1 MDWYFWKVCTDII
14 VKHKFIIGED
24 GVAMSSQRNRV
35 TENWLPVKNITDG
48 MIILNNNEKVSGVK
62 IIPRNIFIL
71 SEEEQTMVIS
81 NLKQVYNQI
90 DYEFWLVVAD
100 RPVDIS
106 VYMSRLQVMYNQT
119 SSVAIRKLIMEDIQ
133 KANGFI
139 NNSVV
144 DTEYYI
150 LFKEK
155 NPENIQKK
163 IRHLINSLSS
173 CGLATTQVTN
183 EDLRVVLDNFL
194 NGGKTTEFRTVVS
207 L

>member
-1 MDWYFWKVCTDII
+1 
-14 VKHKFIIGED
+14 
-24 GVAMSSQRNRV
+24 MSSQRNRV

-48 MIILNNNEKVSGVK
+48 MIILNNNDKVSGVK

-71 SEEEQTMVIS
+71 SEEEQNMVIS

-119 SSVAIRKLIMEDIQ
+119 TSVAIRKLIMEDIQ

-144 DTEYYI
+144 DI
-150 LFKEK
+150 
-155 NPENIQKK
+155 I
-163 IRHLINSLSS
+163 
-173 CGLATTQVTN
+173 
-183 EDLRVVLDNFL
+183 
-194 NGGKTTEFRTVVS
+194 
-207 L
+207 

>member
-1 MDWYFWKVCTDII
+1 
-14 VKHKFIIGED
+14 
-24 GVAMSSQRNRV
+24 MSSQRNRV

-48 MIILNNNEKVSGVK
+48 MIILNNNDKVSGVK

-71 SEEEQTMVIS
+71 SEEEQNMVIS

-119 SSVAIRKLIMEDIQ
+119 TSVAIRKLIMEDIQ

-150 LFKEK
+150 LF
-155 NPENIQKK
+155 
-163 IRHLINSLSS
+163 
-173 CGLATTQVTN
+173 
-183 EDLRVVLDNFL
+183 
-194 NGGKTTEFRTVVS
+194 
-207 L
+207 

>member
-1 MDWYFWKVCTDII
+1 M
-14 VKHKFIIGED
+14 KHKFIIGED
-24 GVAMSSQRNRV
+24 GVVMSSQRNRV

-150 LFKEK
+150 LFKER

>member
-1 MDWYFWKVCTDII
+1 

>member
-1 MDWYFWKVCTDII
+1 M
-14 VKHKFIIGED
+14 KHKFIIGED

-48 MIILNNNEKVSGVK
+48 MIILNNNDKVSGVK

-71 SEEEQTMVIS
+71 SEEEQNMVIS

-119 SSVAIRKLIMEDIQ
+119 ASVAIRKLIMEDIQ

-194 NGGKTTEFRTVVS
+194 NGGKSTEFRTVVS